1 MFCCAVLCALSS
13 FAIILKGKR
22 ELDALL
28 FFLSSWWLATVI
40 VLWLWQCAMG
50 WSVHILLE
58 RKFVIVV
65 TRLEYSDV
73 TCHVVLLYSVNWT
86 KIGISFIFPTVNLF
100 RY

>member
-28 FFLSSWWLATVI
+28 FFYLPGGLQLLLFFGSSSMCYGLVCSYFA
-40 VLWLWQCAMG
+40 
-50 WSVHILLE
+50 
-58 RKFVIVV
+58 RKKFVIVV

-86 KIGISFIFPTVNLF
+86 KIGSSFIFPTVNLF

>member
-1 MFCCAVLCALSS
+1 MPCFFFIFLVACNCYCSLALP
-13 FAIILKGKR
+13 
-22 ELDALL
+22 
-28 FFLSSWWLATVI
+28 
-40 VLWLWQCAMG
+40 QCAMG